1 MSSIMSPNEL
11 IVLLNDIVHN
21 FDHLT
26 EKYYIDKI
34 KTIGDAYFCVA
45 GAHASRAS
53 DHTERMVKFAIDIF
67 GFLHNFNKDKG
78 KKINLRIG
86 IHTGECV
93 GGVIGHKKFAY
104 DLVSVIFHVVVV
116 DSFKCYSSHE
126 LVGRYHQHSFKNGK
140 YWCSRKNSTFE
151 DIL

>member
-1 MSSIMSPNEL
+1 MRRKSEELLLNILPLPVAIRLKQGETSICEKFNDVTVFFSDMVGFTVMSSIMSPNEL

-78 KKINLRIG
+78 KRLI
-86 IHTGECV
+86 
-93 GGVIGHKKFAY
+93 
-104 DLVSVIFHVVVV
+104 
-116 DSFKCYSSHE
+116 
-126 LVGRYHQHSFKNGK
+126 
-140 YWCSRKNSTFE
+140 
-151 DIL
+151 

>member
-1 MSSIMSPNEL
+1 MSFYNRKTKIACFVKDITNEKKQTTLIADEKKKSEELLLNILPLPVAIRLKQGETSICEKFNDVTVFFSDMVGFTVMSSIMSPNEL

-53 DHTERMVKFAIDIF
+53 DHTE
-67 GFLHNFNKDKG
+67 
-78 KKINLRIG
+78 
-86 IHTGECV
+86 E
-93 GGVIGHKKFAY
+93 
-104 DLVSVIFHVVVV
+104 
-116 DSFKCYSSHE
+116 
-126 LVGRYHQHSFKNGK
+126 
-140 YWCSRKNSTFE
+140 
-151 DIL
+151 